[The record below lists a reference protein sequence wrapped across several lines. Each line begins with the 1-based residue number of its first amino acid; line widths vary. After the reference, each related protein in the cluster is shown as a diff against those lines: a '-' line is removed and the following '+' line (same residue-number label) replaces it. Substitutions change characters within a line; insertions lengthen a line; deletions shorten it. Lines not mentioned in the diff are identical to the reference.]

1 MVSRWPSSVS
11 GLAPSSFSARRLVR
25 PCGPAMPRHELGCPP
40 FWLPLPSDAEQMRAN
55 AEQGGLALQR
65 PRDLQQIGSAA
76 WIAHPLG
83 DVREQP
89 SRAFDGIDPRIPE
102 SRGTELCDGVA
113 WLVEIRRREIVESF
127 CRVAVLPLGEVTLHN
142 RREARVLKQV
152 PRKTI
157 KGRCPAGYS
166 DHQHT

>member
-11 GLAPSSFSARRLVR
+11 DLAPSSFSARRLVR
-25 PCGPAMPRHELGCPP
+25 PCGPAIPRHGLGCPP
-40 FWLPLPSDAEQMRAN
+40 FWPPLPSDAEQMRAN

-76 WIAHPLG
+76 RVAHPLG

-102 SRGTELCDGVA
+102 SRGAELCDGVA

-127 CRVAVLPLGEVTLHN
+127 CRVAMLPLGEVTLHN
-142 RREARVLKQV
+142 HPGSRDLQQV
-152 PRKTI
+152 PRETI
-157 KGRCPAGYS
+157 KRGCPA
-166 DHQHT
+166 